1 MNNNINFLAL
11 LDQGR
16 LKEAEVLLRN
26 PQWTLSEEYVGM
38 ALAEC
43 VRCND
48 MAGFAM
54 IFEYLCEVSV
64 SNPAVFS
71 ETVRVIAQTGN
82 VKMFAP
88 VMGMFKSHLDEW
100 HIDGVLEKAF
110 AYILTQ
116 KDPVAQEGV
125 LGVWLEHASGRLVAH
140 VYPTVVVFNAI
151 EVAQALYPHLPNP
164 QIFSEYGYGA
174 EPFDLYPAIV
184 LCFNTKE
191 NIEKGGDPVSCPE
204 ILDFLL
210 RHSDPDALQARLVQ
224 EANGETVKRVR
235 MTQGCLGTVLN
246 AEEMGAHLQQW
257 VLRNEV
263 GFTPSGASA
272 RKM

>member
-16 LKEAEVLLRN
+16 LEEAQLLLRN
-26 PQWTLSEEYVGM
+26 PQWSLSEEYVGVG
-38 ALAEC
+38 LAEC
-43 VRCND
+43 VRRND

-54 IFEYLCEVSV
+54 IFEYLCDFST

-116 KDPVAQEGV
+116 KDPAAQEGL

-164 QIFSEYGYGA
+164 QIFSEYGP
-174 EPFDLYPAIV
+174 EPFDLYRAIV

-191 NIEKGGDPVSCPE
+191 NIEKGCDPISCPE

-224 EANGETVKRVR
+224 EADGETLKRVR
-235 MTQGCLGTVLN
+235 LTRGCLGTVLN
-246 AEEMGAHLQQW
+246 AEEMGVYLQQW

-263 GFTPSGASA
+263 GFNTSVGATV